1 MNISRPFFPRH
12 AFVFKGGGGGGGSV
26 AAPAPSY
33 TAPAAT
39 PKPPAAVPPVTERT
53 VEVEAA
59 ARQTRIDAKKRKGL
73 RSTLLAGET
82 GGYQAPSATGEDT
95 KKTLLG

>member
-1 MNISRPFFPRH
+1 MNIAHLFFPRH
-12 AFVFKGGGGGGGSV
+12 AFVFKGGGG
-26 AAPAPSY
+26 AAPAPVY
-33 TAPAAT
+33 QAPAAVA
-39 PKPPAAVPPVTERT
+39 KPPAAVPPVTERT

-59 ARQTRIDAKKRKGL
+59 SRQTKIDAKKRKGL

-82 GGYQAPSATGEDT
+82 GGYQAAPEGEQ

>member
-1 MNISRPFFPRH
+1 MC
-12 AFVFKGGGGGGGSV
+12 FKSKSSSPAPAP
-26 AAPAPSY
+26 AAPASPAPSVV
-33 TAPAAT
+33 APS
-39 PKPPAAVPPVTERT
+39 KPPAAVPPVTERT

-59 ARQTRIDAKKRKGL
+59 SRQTKIDAKKRKGL

-82 GGYQAPSATGEDT
+82 GGYQAPSEET